1 MACWEIDCLG
11 AQPGDSHAEHNI
23 PSSDLQLIMPDMGAV
38 VILQRSCSTHCSV
51 LGFIGKIY
59 NKMIKK
65 RKGSILLLV
74 CARQGYFADQL
85 LTVLKFVF
93 AVWSNI

>member
-1 MACWEIDCLG
+1 MACWGIDCLG

-38 VILQRSCSTHCSV
+38 VILQCSCSTHCSV

-65 RKGSILLLV
+65 KKREHPALSLCKTGIF
-74 CARQGYFADQL
+74 C
-85 LTVLKFVF
+85 
-93 AVWSNI
+93 